1 MKGRIVLDIAD
12 DGGALIQIGLIKS
25 DASRS
30 CMKATEVEQLEEV
43 KKALAEIKAQTG
55 RMIDVIQ

>member
-12 DGGALIQIGLIKS
+12 DDGALVQIALIKS
-25 DASRS
+25 DAARS
-30 CMKATEVEQLEEV
+30 CVKATDDEQIEEV

-55 RMIDVIQ
+55 RRIDVIQ